1 MKINIKTFGS
11 LTDLL
16 EDTEIEVNDGATL
29 RDLKHTLLEQFPQL
43 KQQYFRMAIGV
54 QMSEENTQ
62 LIDGDEVS
70 LMPPFSGG

>member
-1 MKINIKTFGS
+1 MKINIKTFGA